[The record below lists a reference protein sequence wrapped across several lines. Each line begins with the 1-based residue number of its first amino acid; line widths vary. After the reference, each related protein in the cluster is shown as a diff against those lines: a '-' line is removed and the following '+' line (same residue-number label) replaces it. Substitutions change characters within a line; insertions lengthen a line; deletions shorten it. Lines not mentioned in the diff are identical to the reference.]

1 MSVPKK
7 VTKSKAIADAVDS
20 QKLMG
25 DKANVET
32 LVTDKSLATIEPL
45 VNAEPLVDIDLS
57 VTTTVLDSSSPLV
70 DAEKLVVVEPLVTA
84 TSLATDESL
93 ATTNPLATGD
103 TSNTDNPT
111 GSVASISAETF
122 SLGTS
127 GEVYIQNSGISGN
140 DSSAG
145 TTVPNEGS
153 DVNISDQST
162 PQKKTIVIFLGPYQR
177 YSRGDKAGFSADYA
191 ETLVARNIACW
202 PKDFAAK
209 SKGNSHGY
217 DFAI

>member
-1 MSVPKK
+1 MNDPKK

-20 QKLMG
+20 QKLIG
-25 DKANVET
+25 DKVNVES
-32 LVTDKSLATIEPL
+32 LVTDKALATIEQLDNAGPL
-45 VNAEPLVDIDLS
+45 AGIDLS
-57 VTTTVLDSSSPLV
+57 VAPTVLDSSSALV
-70 DAEKLVVVEPLVTA
+70 DAEKLVVIEPLVAA

-93 ATTNPLATGD
+93 ATANPLAVG
-103 TSNTDNPT
+103 
-111 GSVASISAETF
+111 
-122 SLGTS
+122 
-127 GEVYIQNSGISGN
+127 
-140 DSSAG
+140 AG

-153 DVNISDQST
+153 DVKIPDQST

>member
-1 MSVPKK
+1 MSDPKK

-20 QKLMG
+20 QKLIG
-25 DKANVET
+25 DKVNVEP
-32 LVTDKSLATIEPL
+32 LVTETSLATIEPL

-70 DAEKLVVVEPLVTA
+70 DAEKLVVVEPLVTTA
-84 TSLATDESL
+84 SLATNE
-93 ATTNPLATGD
+93 PLAAAHPLVTG
-103 TSNTDNPT
+103 
-111 GSVASISAETF
+111 
-122 SLGTS
+122 
-127 GEVYIQNSGISGN
+127 
-140 DSSAG
+140 AG

>member
-1 MSVPKK
+1 MADPKK
-7 VTKSKAIADAVDS
+7 VTKSKVATDS
-20 QKLMG
+20 QELIG

-32 LVTDKSLATIEPL
+32 LVIDKSLATVESLVNADSLPEIVPSVTTTELVTDAALVNADKSSVIEPL
-45 VNAEPLVDIDLS
+45 VA
-57 VTTTVLDSSSPLV
+57 
-70 DAEKLVVVEPLVTA
+70 A
-84 TSLATDESL
+84 TSLATGEPL
-93 ATTNPLATGD
+93 ATANPLATD
-103 TSNTDNPT
+103 DILKTNDIRDAFISE
-111 GSVASISAETF
+111 SIS
-122 SLGTS
+122 G
-127 GEVYIQNSGISGN
+127 
-140 DSSAG
+140 AG

-153 DVNISDQST
+153 DVKISDQST

-217 DFAI
+217 DFAV

>member
-1 MSVPKK
+1 MADPKK
-7 VTKSKAIADAVDS
+7 VTKSKAATDS
-20 QKLMG
+20 QELIG

-32 LVTDKSLATIEPL
+32 LVIDKSLTTIEQFATADSLSDVAPSVTTTEL
-45 VNAEPLVDIDLS
+45 VANTAQIDSDKIPVAEPLV
-57 VTTTVLDSSSPLV
+57 VTTT
-70 DAEKLVVVEPLVTA
+70 
-84 TSLATDESL
+84 LATDEPL
-93 ATTNPLATGD
+93 ATANPLATGD
-103 TSNTDNPT
+103 ILKTNDVT
-111 GSVASISAETF
+111 GSVASVSAESF

-127 GEVYIQNSGISGN
+127 GEVYIQDAFISEPISG
-140 DSSAG
+140 AG

-153 DVNISDQST
+153 DVKISDQST

-177 YSRGDKAGFSADYA
+177 YSRGDKAGFSAEYA

-209 SKGNSHGY
+209 SKGNNHGY

>member
-1 MSVPKK
+1 MADPKK
-7 VTKSKAIADAVDS
+7 VTKSKVATDS
-20 QKLMG
+20 QELIG

-32 LVTDKSLATIEPL
+32 LVIDKSLTTIEQLANAASLSDIDPSVTITELVTDSTL
-45 VNAEPLVDIDLS
+45 VNADKLPVAESLVATTSMATDEPLA
-57 VTTTVLDSSSPLV
+57 T
-70 DAEKLVVVEPLVTA
+70 ANPLVT
-84 TSLATDESL
+84 
-93 ATTNPLATGD
+93 GD
-103 TSNTDNPT
+103 TPNSDN
-111 GSVASISAETF
+111 ASGLVTSITAESF

-127 GEVYIQNSGISGN
+127 GEVSIQNASISDTVSGV
-140 DSSAG
+140 G
-145 TTVPNEGS
+145 TVVPNEGN
-153 DVNISDQST
+153 DVKISDQST

-209 SKGNSHGY
+209 SKGNGHGY

>member
-1 MSVPKK
+1 MNNPKK
-7 VTKSKAIADAVDS
+7 GTKSKAIADAVDS
-20 QKLMG
+20 QKLIG
-25 DKANVET
+25 DKVNVES
-32 LVTDKSLATIEPL
+32 LVTDKYLATIEQLDNAGPL
-45 VNAEPLVDIDLS
+45 AGIDLS
-57 VTTTVLDSSSPLV
+57 VATTVLESSSALV
-70 DAEKLVVVEPLVTA
+70 DAEKLVVIEPLVA
-84 TSLATDESL
+84 APSLATDESL

>member
-1 MSVPKK
+1 MADPKK
-7 VTKSKAIADAVDS
+7 VTKSKVATDS
-20 QKLMG
+20 QELIG

-32 LVTDKSLATIEPL
+32 LVIDKSLTTIEQLANAASLSDIDPSVTITELVTDSTL
-45 VNAEPLVDIDLS
+45 VNADKLPVAESLVATTSMATDEPLA
-57 VTTTVLDSSSPLV
+57 T
-70 DAEKLVVVEPLVTA
+70 ANPLVTGDIPNSDNA
-84 TSLATDESL
+84 SGLVTSITAES
-93 ATTNPLATGD
+93 
-103 TSNTDNPT
+103 
-111 GSVASISAETF
+111 F

-127 GEVYIQNSGISGN
+127 GEVSIQNASISDTVSGV
-140 DSSAG
+140 G
-145 TTVPNEGS
+145 TVVPNEGN
-153 DVNISDQST
+153 DVKISDQST

-209 SKGNSHGY
+209 SKGNGHGY